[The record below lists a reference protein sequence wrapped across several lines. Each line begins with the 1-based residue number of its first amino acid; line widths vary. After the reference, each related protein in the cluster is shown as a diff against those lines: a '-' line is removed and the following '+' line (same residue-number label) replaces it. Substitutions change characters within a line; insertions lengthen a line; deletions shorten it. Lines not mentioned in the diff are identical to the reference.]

1 MKTSNIMNAIAN
13 IIKLPKCANIIKL
26 PKWFTALLIIATII
40 GVAAIVQLFVKGHI
54 ITNATQHVPWG
65 LWVAT
70 YIYFIG
76 ISAGAF
82 LLSSLI
88 YVFKMKQFEAAGRI
102 ALVQAFLS
110 MLAAGFFIIIDLGH
124 PLKVYYIITSMN
136 TSSVMAW
143 VGIFFCAY
151 VTIIALE
158 MYYSMRGDYLKLN
171 TGNTLSAETLDKYKR
186 YLFILGLIG
195 IPIALGDYGGVGSIF
210 AVAKARPNWFG
221 GLFPIVFIISALA
234 SGGGLLTFLV
244 WKFSKVAQ
252 EAKTTLM
259 RNILYISLGF
269 LAFSFLLLMLEVFTI
284 SYGGIPHETSAW
296 HTVFFGPFWYVFW
309 ILQLGIG
316 LLFPL
321 FVVLS
326 EKRRNSIQW
335 LGSAGLAIAMGIFG
349 ERLNTVIPA
358 QLQETMEGMSEA
370 YHHFRFELGYF
381 PSANELLVFV
391 GGIAIFVW
399 IFLWAIK
406 YLPVNSTESEGK

>member
-1 MKTSNIMNAIAN
+1 MITIAN
-13 IIKLPKCANIIKL
+13 TIKL

-40 GVAAIVQLFVKGHI
+40 GVVAIVQLFVQGHI

-65 LWVAT
+65 FWVAT

-88 YVFKMKQFEAAGRI
+88 YVFKMKQFEAAGPI
-102 ALVQAFLS
+102 ALLQAFLC
-110 MLAAGFFIIIDLGH
+110 MLAAGFFIIIELGH
-124 PLKVYYIITSMN
+124 PIRMYHILFSMN

-143 VGIFFCAY
+143 MGMFYCAY
-151 VTIIALE
+151 LTIIALE
-158 MYYSMRGDYLKLN
+158 MYYSMRGDYLKIN
-171 TGNTLSAETLDKYKR
+171 TGNTLSAETLNKYKR

-195 IPIALGDYGGVGSIF
+195 IPIALGVHGGVGSIF

-244 WKFSKVAQ
+244 WHFSKIVK
-252 EAKTTLM
+252 EAKTALM
-259 RNILYISLGF
+259 RNIFYVSLGF
-269 LAFSFLLLMLEVFTI
+269 LAFDFLLLMSEVLTI
-284 SYGGIPHETSAW
+284 TYGGIPHEAAAW
-296 HTVFFGPFWYVFW
+296 HLIFFGPFWYVFW

-335 LGSAGLAIAMGIFG
+335 LGSAGLAIAAGIFG
-349 ERLNTVIPA
+349 TRLNIVIPA

-370 YHHFRFELGYF
+370 YHHSRFELGYF

-391 GGIAIFVW
+391 GGVAIFVW
-399 IFLWAIK
+399 IFLLAIK
-406 YLPVNSTESEGK
+406 YLPVNSTGSEGK